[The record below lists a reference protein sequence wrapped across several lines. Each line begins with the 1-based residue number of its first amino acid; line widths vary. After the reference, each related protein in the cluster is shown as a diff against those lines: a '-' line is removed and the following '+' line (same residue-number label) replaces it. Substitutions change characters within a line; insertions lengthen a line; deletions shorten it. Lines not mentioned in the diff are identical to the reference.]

1 MSVDSGRPI
10 GRPAYSRRLWCR
22 SPPSETAPKARLR
35 LGGPLMGARPRC
47 PHGGEPRWG
56 RRSASGRVGAR
67 SGVRETMIP
76 DYIREQIL
84 HATPP
89 DDCCVPPGAIP
100 AVVEGHL
107 DTARVATIGLNPHG
121 GMLRRHYSPMGQD
134 TLDDAGIKQVW
145 EHKEQY
151 FERKKYAYFGRLERI
166 LKECGASYGG
176 RYDPTSRFACAAVS
190 LDLARWAT
198 RPLWSGLTPETRQTL
213 LDDGVPFF
221 EESLRRHPDIEL
233 LLANG
238 MTVVSSLEQRLSAQI
253 DKIAEITVPGYGQ
266 PMRVF
271 CGKALDRRLV
281 GWNRPLSQIRE
292 RGMLAALATRVA
304 EIATA

>member
-1 MSVDSGRPI
+1 
-10 GRPAYSRRLWCR
+10 
-22 SPPSETAPKARLR
+22 
-35 LGGPLMGARPRC
+35 
-47 PHGGEPRWG
+47 
-56 RRSASGRVGAR
+56 
-67 SGVRETMIP
+67 MIP
-76 DYIREQIL
+76 HYIREQLL

-100 AVVEGHL
+100 AIVEGHL

-121 GMLRRHYSPMGQD
+121 AWSRRDYSPMGQD
-134 TLDDAGIKQVW
+134 TLDDAGIEKVW

-176 RYDPTSRFACAAVS
+176 RYDPTRRFSCAAVS
-190 LDLARWAT
+190 LDLAQWAT
-198 RPLWSGLTPETRQTL
+198 KPLWSGLAPETRQTL

-221 EESLRRHPDIEL
+221 EETLRRHPDIEL

-238 MTVVSSLEQRLSAQI
+238 MTVVNSLEQRLSAQI
-253 DKIAEITVPGYGQ
+253 EELARIDGPGYDQ

-271 CGKALDRRLV
+271 QGTVLDRPLI
-281 GWNRPLSQIRE
+281 GWNRPPSQIRE

-304 EIATA
+304 ELAAD

>member
-1 MSVDSGRPI
+1 
-10 GRPAYSRRLWCR
+10 
-22 SPPSETAPKARLR
+22 
-35 LGGPLMGARPRC
+35 
-47 PHGGEPRWG
+47 
-56 RRSASGRVGAR
+56 
-67 SGVRETMIP
+67 MIP